1 MDDRYDKNGFI
12 FAYLLDGKG
21 GAKTLSFEEVKAWHP
36 GDGTLWV
43 HMNYTNATMK
53 KWLKSESGINPLIV
67 EALTA
72 TETRPRNLVHKNAM
86 MVILRGV
93 NLNPNN
99 DPEDMVS
106 VRCWL
111 EPDRIITMRNRL
123 VLAINDL
130 MEALPV
136 GNGPVSTGHFLT
148 ELTDSMISRMS
159 TIVADVDDNVDELED
174 EILVAQNVDLRR
186 KTAEIR
192 RTVIGLRRYLAPQ
205 RETMLRL
212 PGEPVD
218 WLSDE
223 HRMRLREA
231 SDRTTRYVEDLDA
244 IRERATIVHEEL
256 NNRLAEQMN
265 RTMYMLSIVTGI
277 FLPLGLL
284 TGLFGINIAGMP
296 GTDNPWAFSLFCLAM
311 MLIATAQV
319 MFFKHKKWM

>member
-1 MDDRYDKNGFI
+1 MDHKNGFI

-21 GAKTLSFEEVKAWHP
+21 GAKKLSFKEVKSWHQ
-36 GDGTLWV
+36 GDGTLWL
-43 HMNYTNATMK
+43 HCNYTDMAIR

-72 TETRPRNLVHKNAM
+72 IETRSRNLLHKNAL

-99 DPEDMVS
+99 EPQDMIS

-111 EPDRIITMRNRL
+111 EADRIITLRNRF
-123 VLAINDL
+123 VLAVNDL
-130 MEALPV
+130 SETLQA
-136 GNGPVSTGHFLT
+136 GSGPVCTGHFLT
-148 ELTDSMISRMS
+148 ELADSMINRMN
-159 TIVADVDDNVDELED
+159 TVIADVDDEVDAFEDKILMAQSVELRQKIAD
-174 EILVAQNVDLRR
+174 
-186 KTAEIR
+186 IR
-192 RTVIGLRRYLAPQ
+192 RTVIGLRRHLAPQ
-205 RETMLRL
+205 RETMTRL
-212 PGEPVD
+212 PGEAVD

-223 HRMRLREA
+223 NRMRLREA
-231 SDRTTRYVEDLDA
+231 SDRTTRYVEDLEA
-244 IRERATIVHEEL
+244 IRERATIAHEEL
-256 NNRLAEQMN
+256 NNKVAEQMN

-311 MLIATAQV
+311 ALIATAQIL
-319 MFFKHKKWM
+319 FFKHKKWM